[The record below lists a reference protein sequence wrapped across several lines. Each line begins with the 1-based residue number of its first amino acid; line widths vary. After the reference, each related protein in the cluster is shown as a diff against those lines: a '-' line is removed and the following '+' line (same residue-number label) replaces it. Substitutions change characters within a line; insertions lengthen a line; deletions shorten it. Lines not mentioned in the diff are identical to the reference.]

1 MMLSFYVHIPYCIK
15 RCGYC
20 DFNTYTPSELQDGA
34 TLEIVSND
42 YIDAVLRELDAA
54 PKDTVPTIFFGGG
67 TPSLLPADDLGR
79 VITAIKS
86 RNGLAPDCEITL
98 EANPDSVTQEKLE
111 RYLEVGFNRI
121 SFGMQSAKPH
131 VLAVLDRTHNPA
143 NVEKAITMARAAGF
157 TSISVDLI
165 YGTPG
170 ESLEDWQETVSAALA
185 LDIDHISAYALI
197 VETGTKLAAQ
207 IKRGDLTMPNDD
219 LMADMYLLVDQ
230 MCEQAGLTWYELSN
244 WSKPGHECR
253 HNIAY
258 WENKNW
264 WGLGPGAH
272 SHIDAQRFWNLK
284 HPTTYK
290 QKLFAGESPIAD
302 SEQLTAEQVK
312 DEAIL
317 LGIRMREGLE
327 IQLLEPHQLE
337 VLAIYRENGFVQLH
351 DDRVL
356 LTPAGRLIADRIVRE
371 ISIYYSWNKCHHDV
385 LKSSA
390 QLSMSTLR
398 PKNLSV
404 LSQSQII
411 MDSVFHL
418 PRFEMKWLF

>member
-1 MMLSFYVHIPYCIK
+1 MQNMSFYVHIPYCIK

-42 YIDAVLRELDAA
+42 YIDAVLRELEAA
-54 PKDTVPTIFFGGG
+54 PKDVVPTIFFGGG
-67 TPSLLPADDLGR
+67 TPSLLPAHDLGR
-79 VITAIKS
+79 VIAAIKA
-86 RNGLAPDCEITL
+86 RNGLTADCEITL
-98 EANPDSVTQEKLE
+98 EANPDSVTAEKLAE
-111 RYLEVGFNRI
+111 YLHDGFNRI

-131 VLAVLDRTHNPA
+131 VLAALDRTHNPA

-157 TSISVDLI
+157 QSISVDLI

-170 ESLEDWQETVSAALA
+170 ETLQDWQDTVETALS

-207 IKRGDLTMPNDD
+207 IKRGELTMPNDD

-230 MCEQAGLTWYELSN
+230 MCEAKGLTWYELSN
-244 WSKPGHECR
+244 WSKPGHQCR

-272 SHIDAQRFWNLK
+272 SHIDARRFWNVK

-290 QKLFAGESPIAD
+290 QRVFAGESPVLE
-302 SEQLTAEQVK
+302 SEQLTAEQIK
-312 DEAIL
+312 DESIL
-317 LGIRMREGLE
+317 LGIRMRDGLQVE
-327 IQLLEPHQLE
+327 LLEPHQME
-337 VLAIYRENGFVQLH
+337 VLAVYRENGFIQLQE
-351 DDRVL
+351 DRVIL
-356 LTPAGRLIADRIVRE
+356 SPAGRLIADRIVRE
-371 ISIYYSWNKCHHDV
+371 ITI
-385 LKSSA
+385 
-390 QLSMSTLR
+390 
-398 PKNLSV
+398 
-404 LSQSQII
+404 
-411 MDSVFHL
+411 
-418 PRFEMKWLF
+418 

>member
-1 MMLSFYVHIPYCIK
+1 MLDKEVHTKSLSFYVHIPYCVR

-42 YIDAVLRELDAA
+42 YIDAVIRELDAA
-54 PKDTVPTIFFGGG
+54 PKDLVPTIFFGGG

-79 VITAIKS
+79 VIAAVKA

-98 EANPDSVTQEKLE
+98 EANPDSVTEEKLA
-111 RYLEVGFNRI
+111 RYLAVGFNRI

-131 VLAVLDRTHNPA
+131 VLAALDRTHNPA

-157 TSISVDLI
+157 KSISVDLI

-170 ESLEDWQETVSAALA
+170 ETLEDWRETVEAALS

-230 MCEQAGLTWYELSN
+230 MCEAKGLTWYELSN
-244 WSKPGHECR
+244 WSKAGHQCR

-258 WENKNW
+258 WQNKNW

-272 SHIDAQRFWNLK
+272 SHVDARRFWNVK

-290 QKLFAGESPIAD
+290 QKVFAGQSPILE
-302 SEQLTAEQVK
+302 SEQLTEEQIK
-312 DEAIL
+312 DESIL

-327 IQLLEPHQLE
+327 LELLAPHQME
-337 VLAIYRENGFVQLH
+337 VLAGYRENGFVELR
-351 DDRVL
+351 DDRVVL
-356 LTPAGRLIADRIVRE
+356 SPAGRLIADRIVRE
-371 ISIYYSWNKCHHDV
+371 ITI
-385 LKSSA
+385 
-390 QLSMSTLR
+390 
-398 PKNLSV
+398 
-404 LSQSQII
+404 
-411 MDSVFHL
+411 
-418 PRFEMKWLF
+418 

>member
-1 MMLSFYVHIPYCIK
+1 MQEKEVHAIMLSFYVHIPYCIK

-42 YIDAVLRELDAA
+42 YIDAVLREIEAA
-54 PKDTVPTIFFGGG
+54 PTDSVPTIFFGGG
-67 TPSLLPADDLGR
+67 TPSLLPAHDLGR
-79 VITAIKS
+79 VITAIKA
-86 RNGLAPDCEITL
+86 RNGLTADCEITL
-98 EANPDSVTQEKLE
+98 EANPDSVTAEKLTE
-111 RYLEVGFNRI
+111 YLQVGFNRI

-131 VLAVLDRTHNPA
+131 VLAALDRTHNPA

-157 TSISVDLI
+157 KSISVDLI

-170 ESLEDWQETVSAALA
+170 ESLEDWRQTVETALS

-230 MCEQAGLTWYELSN
+230 MCEAKGLTWYELSN
-244 WSKPGHECR
+244 WAKPGHQCR

-272 SHIDAQRFWNLK
+272 SHIDAKRFWNVK

-290 QKLFAGESPIAD
+290 QKVFAGDSPILE
-302 SEQLTAEQVK
+302 SEQLTAEQIK
-312 DEAIL
+312 DESIL
-317 LGIRMREGLE
+317 LGIRMRDGLQIE
-327 IQLLEPHQLE
+327 LLAPHQME
-337 VLAIYRENGFVQLH
+337 VLAVYRENGFIQLH
-351 DDRVL
+351 EDRVIL
-356 LTPAGRLIADRIVRE
+356 SPAGRLIADRIVRE
-371 ISIYYSWNKCHHDV
+371 ITI
-385 LKSSA
+385 
-390 QLSMSTLR
+390 
-398 PKNLSV
+398 
-404 LSQSQII
+404 
-411 MDSVFHL
+411 
-418 PRFEMKWLF
+418 

>member
-1 MMLSFYVHIPYCIK
+1 MLSFYVHIPYCIK

-20 DFNTYTPSELQDGA
+20 DFNTFTPNELQDGA

-42 YIDAVLRELDAA
+42 YIDAVLRELEASPTDV
-54 PKDTVPTIFFGGG
+54 VPTIFFGGG

-79 VITAIKS
+79 VISAIKA
-86 RNGLAPDCEITL
+86 RNGLAADCEITL
-98 EANPDSVTQEKLE
+98 EANPDSVTQEKLA

-143 NVEKAITMARAAGF
+143 NVEKAITMARSAGF
-157 TSISVDLI
+157 KSISVDLI

-170 ESLEDWQETVSAALA
+170 ESLDDWRETVSAALA

-207 IKRGDLTMPNDD
+207 IKRGDLTMPIDD

-230 MCEQAGLTWYELSN
+230 MCEEAGLTWYELSN
-244 WSKPGHECR
+244 WSKPGHQCR

-272 SHIDAQRFWNLK
+272 SHVDGKRFWNLK

-290 QKLFAGESPIAD
+290 QKLFAGESPILD
-302 SEQLTAEQVK
+302 SEQLTADQIK

-317 LGIRMREGLE
+317 LQIRMREGLE
-327 IQLLEPHQLE
+327 IALLLPHQLE
-337 VLAIYRENGFVQLH
+337 VLAEYRHNGFVEINE
-351 DDRVL
+351 DRVL
-356 LTPAGRLIADRIVRE
+356 LTPTGRLIADRIVRE
-371 ISIYYSWNKCHHDV
+371 I
-385 LKSSA
+385 
-390 QLSMSTLR
+390 T
-398 PKNLSV
+398 
-404 LSQSQII
+404 
-411 MDSVFHL
+411 F
-418 PRFEMKWLF
+418 